1 MISHAD
7 SVRRWRRV
15 QRQLAGRPG
24 GMLTIPKVAR
34 FPHPRDAGAQITA
47 TWPVGQ
53 IADYLLALE
62 VGAAPLV
69 IREFADRF
77 EVFTNAVQ
85 LTTRI
90 VGIVEANPALATYL
104 GAALLGGVIGTAVTG
119 KREGALV
126 GVGLGLLVAAL
137 LQTREPSP
145 PPSA

>member
-1 MISHAD
+1 MMSHSD
-7 SVRRWRRV
+7 SVEHWRQV
-15 QRQLAGRPG
+15 QRQLVSRTG

-34 FPHPRDAGAQITA
+34 FPHPRDAGAHMTA
-47 TWPVGQ
+47 TWPAGQ

-62 VGAAPLV
+62 VGAPPLV

-90 VGIVEANPALATYL
+90 VGMVEANPALATYV

-137 LQTREPSP
+137 LQAREPAP
-145 PPSA
+145 LPSG